1 MAASEWGAS
10 RIVGLWRELGK
21 GTVFGELGRNTVVG
35 SRVTFDTLTSGKHA
49 AGSDRKQLALGCERQ
64 THEAGWLVRNLRIRV
79 TGRRPCQES
88 QYKTFKIGPT
98 KI

>member
-35 SRVTFDTLTSGKHA
+35 SRVTFDVWETRSG
-49 AGSDRKQLALGCERQ
+49 
-64 THEAGWLVRNLRIRV
+64 
-79 TGRRPCQES
+79 
-88 QYKTFKIGPT
+88 
-98 KI
+98 